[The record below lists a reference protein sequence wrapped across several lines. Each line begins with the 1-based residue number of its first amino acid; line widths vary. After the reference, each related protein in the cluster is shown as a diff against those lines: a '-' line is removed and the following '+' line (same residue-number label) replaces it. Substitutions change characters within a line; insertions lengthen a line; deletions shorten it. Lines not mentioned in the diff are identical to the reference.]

1 MAFKENMK
9 EMKRT
14 LKRFHPRYF
23 LDRAHPLESIFL
35 LAVGLVL
42 IGLLIKQYTMSKM
55 KLSKIT
61 KKINQPSYMNPT
73 VLQQL

>member
-42 IGLLIKQYTMSKM
+42 IGLLIKI
-55 KLSKIT
+55 LSFLVWVGGLVILVYIVSLIIT
-61 KKINQPSYMNPT
+61 FRENT
-73 VLQQL
+73 R